1 MSPRCHCQHYR
12 NAAAFHFCNCLAIQS
27 EEEEDHRPCSQR
39 GACEDWAYEE
49 EAAHLARIVVASAGL
64 EVHNGHTAAA
74 EGSNP
79 PERDDEDE
87 DAIADADGGQ
97 LAMDDRPAEEVPSYL
112 GQEQHWLH
120 RCWVHHQCQRPC
132 SCCSASG
139 SEPVERQYETLRYHQ
154 TIWTPTR
161 TWTDRSHQ
169 C

>member
-1 MSPRCHCQHYR
+1 M
-12 NAAAFHFCNCLAIQS
+12 
-27 EEEEDHRPCSQR
+27 
-39 GACEDWAYEE
+39 
-49 EAAHLARIVVASAGL
+49 ASAGL

-79 PERDDEDE
+79 PQRDDENDE

-97 LAMDDRPAEEVPSYL
+97 LTMDDRPVEEVPSCRLVQLPAGASHLDQVL

-120 RCWVHHQCQRPC
+120 CYWEHHQRRCQCQRPC
-132 SCCSASG
+132 SCCSASE

-154 TIWTPTR
+154 TIWTQMR
-161 TWTDRSHQ
+161 TWTDRSHL